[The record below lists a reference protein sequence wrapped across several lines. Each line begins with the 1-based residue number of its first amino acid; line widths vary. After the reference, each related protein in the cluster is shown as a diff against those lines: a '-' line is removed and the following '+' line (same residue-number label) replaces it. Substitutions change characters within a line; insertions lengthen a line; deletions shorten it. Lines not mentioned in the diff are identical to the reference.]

1 MEKRPTVIRP
11 AKVAA
16 VQGLVERLGRS
27 NMAILTDY
35 RGLTVAQ
42 LSNLRRQLRP
52 MDVEVRVVKN
62 TLARLAAQEAG
73 CVALLPAL
81 DGPTAVV
88 FGYGDPVAMA
98 KTLTETIRSQ
108 RLSMQLKGALLGAKF
123 LAPADVG
130 RLADLPTRE
139 ILIAQVLGS
148 VQAPIS
154 AFVGTLG
161 GILQSLVGVLDARR
175 QQLEGA

>member
-11 AKVAA
+11 DKVAA
-16 VQGLVERLGRS
+16 VQGLVERLGRA
-27 NMAILTDY
+27 NMAILADY

-42 LSNLRRQLRP
+42 MSNLRRQLRP

-62 TLARLAAQEAG
+62 TLARLAAQQAG

-88 FGYGDPVAMA
+88 FGYGDPAAMA
-98 KTLTETIRSQ
+98 KTLTETIRTQ
-108 RLSMQLKGALLGAKF
+108 RLAMQVKGALLGASL
-123 LAPADVG
+123 LAPLEVG
-130 RLADLPTRE
+130 RFAELPARE
-139 ILIAQVLGS
+139 VLIAQVVGS

-161 GILQSLVGVLDARR
+161 GILQSLVGVIDARR
-175 QQLEGA
+175 QQLEAA